1 MLNIFN
7 PVVSTQIK
15 FPQGDCLCQRQ
26 LETEINF
33 SNIVFIISIYDK
45 IMYEYGWLYLDGILK
60 SINYGRKISA
70 ENYPYWIILGE
81 ISRYIKPI

>member
-45 IMYEYGWLYLDGILK
+45 IMYEYG
-60 SINYGRKISA
+60 
-70 ENYPYWIILGE
+70 
-81 ISRYIKPI
+81 